1 MKKTLCAMLIAATLL
16 VSFSILARGY
26 GHSSSSYRSH
36 SLGSTHY
43 VRPYVKQN
51 GTYVKG
57 HLSGNPYSGVH
68 CHDNVCN

>member
-1 MKKTLCAMLIAATLL
+1 MKKIICAILLTATLL
-16 VSFSILARGY
+16 ASFSILARGY
-26 GHSSSSYRSH
+26 GHSSYGYHSSN
-36 SLGSTHY
+36 STHY

-68 CHDNVCN
+68 CHDNVYY